1 MGDNGNIQGTDR
13 QRLMTMHPEYY
24 TTKEAAEILQ
34 VRITDIYMLVALHEI
49 ECVQYVKRGRIRFAR
64 EDIDRYI
71 QKKQDAT
78 D

>member
-1 MGDNGNIQGTDR
+1 
-13 QRLMTMHPEYY
+13 MTMLPKLY

-49 ECVQYVKRGRIRFAR
+49 GCVQYVKRGRIRFAR

>member
-1 MGDNGNIQGTDR
+1 
-13 QRLMTMHPEYY
+13 MTMPPEYY

-34 VRITDIYMLVALHEI
+34 VKITDIYMLVALHEI
-49 ECVQYVKRGRIRFAR
+49 GCVQYIKRGRIRFTR
-64 EDIDRYI
+64 EDIDGYI